1 MRKSILF
8 LGVGGVGKTTAIYRL
23 LGFNNSVCVAT
34 RPSIYRIFYSGRWYD
49 LVDMPGQ
56 MAVEVAQATARN
68 LALHFDRIILM
79 YDLTRQETY
88 EALLE
93 IWSTVCVLRGK
104 CLSAREIVIVGNKR
118 DLAEELG
125 YSVEADSSQFNAVD
139 VRQISALKDPSEIVA
154 RAVLL

>member
-1 MRKSILF
+1 
-8 LGVGGVGKTTAIYRL
+8 VGKTTAIYRL

>member
-1 MRKSILF
+1 VRKIVLF
-8 LGVGGVGKTTAIYRL
+8 LGVGGVGKTTTLYRL
-23 LGFNNSVCVAT
+23 LGIFNRVRT
-34 RPSIYRIFYSGRWYD
+34 TLRPGIYRVYYNGQLYD
-49 LVDMPGQ
+49 VVDTPGQ
-56 MAVEVAQATARN
+56 MAIEVAQAAAQN
-68 LALHFDRIILM
+68 PVLHFDRIILM

-104 CLSAREIVIVGNKR
+104 CLSAREVLIVGNKR

-125 YSVEADSSQFNAVD
+125 YSVEADPSQFNAID
-139 VRQISALKDPSEIVA
+139 VRQISALKDPTEVVV